1 MILGRINTKEKN
13 NDIKTFN
20 YEFKQESNTK
30 RSD

>member
-20 YEFKQESNTK
+20 HEFKQESNTK